1 MSEDFFQLIES
12 PETTAIRVNTD
23 AIGHLGDLLKN
34 VEDMVLRLAVLEML
48 SKHSKFV
55 LETSEKIVMNKR
67 LDIFESSKVFGALSR
82 ELWNDENV

>member
-48 SKHSKFV
+48 SKHSKFD
-55 LETSEKIVMNKR
+55 LETSEKIIMNKR
-67 LDIFESSKVFGALSR
+67 LDIKAVK
-82 ELWNDENV
+82 

>member
-1 MSEDFFQLIES
+1 MSEEFFQFIES

-23 AIGHLGDLLKN
+23 AMNHLGVLLSSL
-34 VEDMVLRLAVLEML
+34 EDMVLRLAVLDML

-67 LDIFESSKVFGALSR
+67 LDIKAVK
-82 ELWNDENV
+82 

>member
-67 LDIFESSKVFGALSR
+67 LDIKAVK
-82 ELWNDENV
+82 

>member
-23 AIGHLGDLLKN
+23 EIGHLGDLLKN

-55 LETSEKIVMNKR
+55 LETSEKIIMNKR
-67 LDIFESSKVFGALSR
+67 LDIKAVK
-82 ELWNDENV
+82 

>member
-1 MSEDFFQLIES
+1 MSEEFFQFMES
-12 PETTAIRVNTD
+12 PETATIRINTD
-23 AIGHLGDLLKN
+23 AMNHLGALLKN

-67 LDIFESSKVFGALSR
+67 LDIKAVK
-82 ELWNDENV
+82 

>member
-55 LETSEKIVMNKR
+55 LETSEKIIMNKR
-67 LDIFESSKVFGALSR
+67 LDIKAVK
-82 ELWNDENV
+82 

>member
-1 MSEDFFQLIES
+1 MSEEFFQFIES
-12 PETTAIRVNTD
+12 PETATIRINTD
-23 AIGHLGDLLKN
+23 AMNHLGALLKN

-67 LDIFESSKVFGALSR
+67 LDIKAVK
-82 ELWNDENV
+82 